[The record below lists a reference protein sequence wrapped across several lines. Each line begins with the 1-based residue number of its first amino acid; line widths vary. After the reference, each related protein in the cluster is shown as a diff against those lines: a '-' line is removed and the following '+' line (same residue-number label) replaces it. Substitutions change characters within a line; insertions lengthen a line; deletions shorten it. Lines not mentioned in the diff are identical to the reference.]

1 MRILLIEDESALG
14 AVIRQ
19 GLEAARYS
27 VEWARDGNEG
37 MRLAQRAEHD
47 LIVLDLM
54 LPGKDGWSI
63 CEDLR
68 SRKVRTP
75 ILMLTAKGEVG
86 DRVRGL
92 EMGADD
98 YLTKPFAFPE
108 LRARVQALL
117 RRDRTNKARVVR
129 IADLEIDTHTRRVE
143 RGGREIALTP
153 REYSLLEALALAEG
167 ETVSREVIQ
176 ERVWAASDRYSNTVE
191 VYIHSLRRK
200 VDQPG
205 QPKLIQTVHR
215 YGYTLR
221 PPDTD

>member
-27 VEWARDGNEG
+27 VEWTKDGNEG
-37 MRLAQRAEHD
+37 MLLAQRAEHD

-108 LRARVQALL
+108 
-117 RRDRTNKARVVR
+117 
-129 IADLEIDTHTRRVE
+129 
-143 RGGREIALTP
+143 
-153 REYSLLEALALAEG
+153 
-167 ETVSREVIQ
+167 
-176 ERVWAASDRYSNTVE
+176 
-191 VYIHSLRRK
+191 
-200 VDQPG
+200 
-205 QPKLIQTVHR
+205 
-215 YGYTLR
+215 
-221 PPDTD
+221 